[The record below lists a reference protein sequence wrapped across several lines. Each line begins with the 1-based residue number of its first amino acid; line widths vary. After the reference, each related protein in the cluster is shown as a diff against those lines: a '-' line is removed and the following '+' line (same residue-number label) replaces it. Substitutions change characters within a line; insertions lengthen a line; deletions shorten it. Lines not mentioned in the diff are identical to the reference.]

1 MYNDRILLQQART
14 PQDMDG
20 TLTLIFADSKNTRDF
35 VTKFLAF
42 LQLRNI

>member
-20 TLTLIFADSKNTRDF
+20 TLTLIFADSKTTRDF

-42 LQLRNI
+42 LQLRKI